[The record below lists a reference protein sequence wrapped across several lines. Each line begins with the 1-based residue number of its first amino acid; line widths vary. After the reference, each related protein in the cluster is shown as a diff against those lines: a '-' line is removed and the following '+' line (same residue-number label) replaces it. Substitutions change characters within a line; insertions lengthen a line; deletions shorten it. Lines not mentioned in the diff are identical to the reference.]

1 MFSFTKT
8 GTCQV
13 IVPFIHKDLF
23 RVEGEEAR
31 DALEGLREPVEGV
44 QLKWTFSEP
53 YWCRAEP
60 IQDAKAIAGL
70 RAAVAK
76 VIPFLASVDS
86 TPERY
91 YREEDLLATKDVLYV
106 VTEAPEAYDYGYCYT
121 LCPIKVID
129 LDGKVKSYRLVAM
142 IDNMRGKSYQI
153 PRYGSGNYPSFV
165 VSKDNAEKFASQ
177 ESISIN
183 DLWDVQIKVR
193 F

>member
-8 GTCQV
+8 GTCEV
-13 IVPFIHKDLF
+13 IVAFAHKDLF
-23 RVEGEEAR
+23 RVEGEAAR
-31 DALEGLREPVEGV
+31 DALEGLREPVEGT

-53 YWCRAEP
+53 YWCATEP

-70 RAAVAK
+70 RDAVAK
-76 VIPFLASVDS
+76 VLPFLASVDS

-165 VSKDNAEKFASQ
+165 IAKDVAEIMASKDSV
-177 ESISIN
+177 SI
-183 DLWDVQIKVR
+183 DALWNHQIKVR
-193 F
+193 Y